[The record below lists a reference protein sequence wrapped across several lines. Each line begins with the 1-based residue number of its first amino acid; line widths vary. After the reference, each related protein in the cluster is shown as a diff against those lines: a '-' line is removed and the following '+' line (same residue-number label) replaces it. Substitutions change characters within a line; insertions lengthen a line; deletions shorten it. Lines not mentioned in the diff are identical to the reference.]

1 MHLYS
6 GLHSFL
12 KVRVTS
18 TDCYSGFFFTWMSQ
32 LLNFRCLLQ
41 AKALSAPIHNACC
54 IPISVTL
61 YLLLVESF
69 SLPFLLYLMKFSRPF
84 LVCKADF
91 SLSLSL
97 SLSCSAWRTSLAQSL
112 SAWRI
117 SFSCSVFL
125 SPKGCVQNRSEAN
138 LSQKAQPLSCPALI
152 VECLGGE
159 NIADGCDQVHCNI
172 GDCD

>member
-18 TDCYSGFFFTWMSQ
+18 TDCYCGFFFTWMSQ

-69 SLPFLLYLMKFSRPF
+69 SLPFVLYLVKFSRPF
-84 LVCKADF
+84 LVCKVDF
-91 SLSLSL
+91 FLSLSL
-97 SLSCSAWRTSLAQSL
+97 SLSPALPGALLSPSLCRLGEFLSLAL
-112 SAWRI
+112 
-117 SFSCSVFL
+117 FFCL
-125 SPKGCVQNRSEAN
+125 PKVVYKIDQRQTYHKKHN
-138 LSQKAQPLSCPALI
+138 L
-152 VECLGGE
+152 CL
-159 NIADGCDQVHCNI
+159 VLH
-172 GDCD
+172 

>member
-61 YLLLVESF
+61 YLLLVESVL
-69 SLPFLLYLMKFSRPF
+69 LPFLLYLVKFSRPF
-84 LVCKADF
+84 LVCKVDF
-91 SLSLSL
+91 FLSLFPALPGALLLPSLCRLGEFL
-97 SLSCSAWRTSLAQSL
+97 SLALFFCL
-112 SAWRI
+112 
-117 SFSCSVFL
+117 
-125 SPKGCVQNRSEAN
+125 PKVVYKIDQRQTYHKKHN
-138 LSQKAQPLSCPALI
+138 L
-152 VECLGGE
+152 CL
-159 NIADGCDQVHCNI
+159 VLH
-172 GDCD
+172 

>member
-61 YLLLVESF
+61 FLLLVESF
-69 SLPFLLYLMKFSRPF
+69 SLPFLLYLVKFSRPF

-97 SLSCSAWRTSLAQSL
+97 SLSLLLCLAH
-112 SAWRI
+112 
-117 SFSCSVFL
+117 FSRPVFVGLANFFLLLCFSV
-125 SPKGCVQNRSEAN
+125 
-138 LSQKAQPLSCPALI
+138 SQRLCTK
-152 VECLGGE
+152 
-159 NIADGCDQVHCNI
+159 
-172 GDCD
+172 

>member
-41 AKALSAPIHNACC
+41 AKALSTPIHNACC

-69 SLPFLLYLMKFSRPF
+69 SLPFVLYLVKFSRPF
-84 LVCKADF
+84 LVCKVDF
-91 SLSLSL
+91 FLSLSLSL
-97 SLSCSAWRTSLAQSL
+97 SLSLLLCLAH
-112 SAWRI
+112 
-117 SFSCSVFL
+117 FSRPVFVGLANFFLLLCFSV
-125 SPKGCVQNRSEAN
+125 
-138 LSQKAQPLSCPALI
+138 SQRLCTK
-152 VECLGGE
+152 
-159 NIADGCDQVHCNI
+159 
-172 GDCD
+172 